1 MSRLPAS
8 LFAATLPAALC
19 GRDAV
24 AQQAVNATPPQLFSA
39 AYIAQVLGSLTLVFL
54 AIFLVVFF
62 LRRVNRIGGGPGGAL
77 RVLASASVGQRE
89 RVVLIEVGEEQLLI
103 GVAPGNVRALH
114 ALQRPVE
121 APGTRPAQVPADFA
135 SLLRSARSVGTG
147 SRTESGAGK

>member
-8 LFAATLPAALC
+8 LFVATLPAALF

-24 AQQAVNATPPQLFSA
+24 AQQAANAPPPQLFSA
-39 AYIAQVLGSLTLVFL
+39 GYIAQVLGSLTLVFL
-54 AIFLVVFF
+54 GIFLVVFF

-121 APGTRPAQVPADFA
+121 APGTRPAQAPADFA
-135 SLLRSARSVGTG
+135 SLLRSARSVGAG
-147 SRTESGAGK
+147 SRTEPGAGK